1 MAKASECIL
10 RISDANFRYRVS
22 KPTLKNP
29 FRKLPA
35 AGIHE
40 IEIPIYSGEII
51 GLVGPNGAGKS
62 TLLRSLVG
70 INKFDSVNAS
80 IEGLEESN
88 PDILAQKLRK
98 ITGHMPEQV
107 RWQGS
112 KSIYAAINE
121 IGMMIGVTEKKL
133 KGVLDLVGLGSR
145 ESESLDSLSQGMRQR
160 LSLACALL
168 SSPKI
173 LVLDEPFNGL
183 DPVASAAFKSLL
195 SKLSNKGVS
204 VIISS
209 HQLETLDGVVDKLA
223 LMHKGKI
230 LAISEHAQLAKLLGV
245 KRKLVIRGEG
255 DAPNKKFLSKFG
267 IDEEPIIEK
276 TDWKLETT
284 NTNKL
289 DLKKFAEFYRINH
302 WAVEKPT
309 LTQLLVAATG
319 LDPEEIGLQLVR
331 EGSDDLSKIFQEE
344 EE

>member
-40 IEIPIYSGEII
+40 IEIPIFAGEII
-51 GLVGPNGAGKS
+51 GLLGPNGAGKS
-62 TLLRSLVG
+62 TLLKSLVG
-70 INKFDSVNAS
+70 INKFDSVSAI
-80 IEGLEESN
+80 IEGVDESN
-88 PDILAQKLRK
+88 PDTLAQKLRK

-121 IGMMIGVTEKKL
+121 IGMMIGVKDKKL

-195 SKLSNKGVS
+195 SKLSKKGVS

-223 LMHKGKI
+223 LMHKGQI
-230 LAISEHAQLAKLLGV
+230 LAVSEHAHLAKLLGV

-255 DAPNKKFLSKFG
+255 EAPSKEFLSEHG
-267 IDEEPIIEK
+267 IDEEPTIEK
-276 TDWKLETT
+276 IGWELETT
-284 NTNKL
+284 KTTKL
-289 DLKKFAEFYRINH
+289 DIKKFAEIYRINH
-302 WAVEKPT
+302 WAMEKPT

-319 LDPEEIGLQLVR
+319 LDPEEIGLQVVR
-331 EGSDDLSKIFQEE
+331 EDSKKLSKIFQEE

>member
-10 RISDANFRYRVS
+10 RISDANFRYKVA

-35 AGIHE
+35 AGIRD
-40 IEIPIYSGEII
+40 IEIPIFSGEII

-70 INKFDSVNAS
+70 INKFDSVTAT
-80 IEGLEESN
+80 IEGLDESN
-88 PDILAQKLRK
+88 PDKLAQKLRE

-112 KSIYAAINE
+112 KSIHAAINE
-121 IGMMIGVTEKKL
+121 IGMMIGVADKKL
-133 KGVLDLVGLGSR
+133 KGVLDLVGLGTR

-168 SSPKI
+168 SSPQI

-195 SKLSNKGVS
+195 SKLSKKGVS

-209 HQLETLDGVVDKLA
+209 HQLETLEGVVDKLA

-230 LAISEHAQLAKLLGV
+230 LAISEHAELAKLLGV

-255 DAPNKKFLSKFG
+255 EAPNKKFLSKNG
-267 IDEEPIIEK
+267 IDEEPTIGE
-276 TDWKLETT
+276 TGWKLETT
-284 NTNKL
+284 NTSKL
-289 DLKKFAEFYRINH
+289 DIKKFAEFYRIYH
-302 WAVEKPT
+302 WAMEKPT

-331 EGSDDLSKIFQEE
+331 EGSDDLSKILQEE

>member
-10 RISDANFRYRVS
+10 RISDANFRYKVA

-35 AGIHE
+35 AGIRD
-40 IEIPIYSGEII
+40 IEIPIFSGEII

-70 INKFDSVNAS
+70 INKFDSVTAT
-80 IEGLEESN
+80 IEGLDESN
-88 PDILAQKLRK
+88 PDKLAQKLRE

-112 KSIYAAINE
+112 KSIHAAINE
-121 IGMMIGVTEKKL
+121 IGMMIGVADKKL
-133 KGVLDLVGLGSR
+133 KGVLDLVGLGTR

-168 SSPKI
+168 SSPQI

-195 SKLSNKGVS
+195 SKLSKKGVS

-209 HQLETLDGVVDKLA
+209 HQLETLEGVVDKLA

-255 DAPNKKFLSKFG
+255 EAPNKKFLSKNG
-267 IDEEPIIEK
+267 IDEEPTIGE
-276 TDWKLETT
+276 TGWKLETT
-284 NTNKL
+284 NTSKL
-289 DLKKFAEFYRINH
+289 DIKKFAEFYRIYH
-302 WAVEKPT
+302 WAMEKPT

-331 EGSDDLSKIFQEE
+331 EGSDDLSKILQEE